1 MLILST
7 SEKPRKVS
15 QGLRFK
21 TGPDLGAKEVIT
33 KIEGGGKRGHE
44 FVREQGGVYLA
55 GAGEGLK
62 GGKRKE
68 KCNYIITSKVRK
80 ERSKES

>member
-1 MLILST
+1 VLILST

-33 KIEGGGKRGHE
+33 KIEGGGKIDRQFLWGTE
-44 FVREQGGVYLA
+44 FERNRLKDLGPQRLA
-55 GAGEGLK
+55 LI
-62 GGKRKE
+62 RP
-68 KCNYIITSKVRK
+68 
-80 ERSKES
+80 

>member
-1 MLILST
+1 MFLYT
-7 SEKPRKVS
+7 YTCNDK
-15 QGLRFK
+15 
-21 TGPDLGAKEVIT
+21 
-33 KIEGGGKRGHE
+33 GGKRGHE